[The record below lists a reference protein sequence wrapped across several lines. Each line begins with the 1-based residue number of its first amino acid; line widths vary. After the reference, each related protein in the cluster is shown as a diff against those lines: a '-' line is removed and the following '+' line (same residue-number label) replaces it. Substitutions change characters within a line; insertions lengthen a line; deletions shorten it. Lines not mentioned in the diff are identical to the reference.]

1 MTKLEATL
9 SRLAKLPDA
18 EREELV
24 EWIDEMLDDLE
35 AGGAGGLSPA
45 QLADLKRRA
54 AEPED
59 LATDEEVAAFFSRHD
74 A

>member
-9 SRLAKLPDA
+9 SHLAKLPDA

-24 EWIDEMLDDLE
+24 AWIDEMLDDLE
-35 AGGAGGLSPA
+35 AGGAGLSPA
-45 QLADLKRRA
+45 QLADLKQRA

-59 LATDEEVAAFFSRHD
+59 LASDEEAAAFFARHD